1 MSKNLTRADLN
12 RRPKKPSKV
21 FQDLSSTNLA
31 DLTIDEYNSLIS
43 NIPME
48 RENLEVISDLA
59 KIRQFQEKPKG
70 LQLVKYQGS
79 AAVNSSSYVTLLEV
93 PAGKTYDI
101 QIVTMI
107 ATATADCVISYA
119 IDGIELGFQA
129 LLKDVEFTHPSF
141 GVTVDFS
148 TMGDFLISGLSN
160 SATALVANRRSGTGS
175 AIHNVFY
182 REVN

>member
-1 MSKNLTRADLN
+1 MTKELS
-12 RRPKKPSKV
+12 RPKPPTRI
-21 FQDLSSTNLA
+21 FNDLSGTKIS
-31 DLTIDEYNSLIS
+31 DLTIDDYNKLIS
-43 NIPME
+43 ESYLEKDNIE
-48 RENLEVISDLA
+48 FLDDLA
-59 KIRQFQEKPKG
+59 KVIQFQEKPRG

-107 ATATADCVISYA
+107 ATSSADCVISYA
-119 IDGIELGFQA
+119 IDGLILGFQA

-148 TMGDFLISGLSN
+148 TMGDFLISGLSD
-160 SATALVANRRSGTGS
+160 SPTALVANRRSGSGG

>member
-1 MSKNLTRADLN
+1 M
-12 RRPKKPSKV
+12 
-21 FQDLSSTNLA
+21 SSTKIA
-31 DLTIDEYNSLIS
+31 DLTIDDYNKLIS
-43 NIPME
+43 ESYLEQENIE
-48 RENLEVISDLA
+48 FLDDLA
-59 KIRQFQEKPKG
+59 KVIQFQEKPRG

-107 ATATADCVISYA
+107 ATSSADCVISYY
-119 IDGIELGFQA
+119 IDGIEPGFTA

-148 TMGDFLISGLSN
+148 TMGDFLISGLSD
-160 SATALVANRRSGTGS
+160 SPTALVANRRSGSGG

>member
-1 MSKNLTRADLN
+1 M
-12 RRPKKPSKV
+12 
-21 FQDLSSTNLA
+21 SSTKIA
-31 DLTIDEYNSLIS
+31 DLTIDDYNKLIAES
-43 NIPME
+43 YLEKDNIE
-48 RENLEVISDLA
+48 FLDDLA
-59 KIRQFQEKPKG
+59 KVIQFQEKPRG
-70 LQLVKYQGS
+70 LQLVKYEGS

-107 ATATADCVISYA
+107 ATSSADCVISYA
-119 IDGIELGFQA
+119 IDGLLPGFQA

-148 TMGDFLISGLSN
+148 TMGDFLISGLSD
-160 SATALVANRRSGTGS
+160 SPTALVANRRSGSGG

>member
-1 MSKNLTRADLN
+1 MTKELS
-12 RRPKKPSKV
+12 RPKPPTRI
-21 FQDLSSTNLA
+21 FNDLSGTKIS
-31 DLTIDEYNSLIS
+31 DLTIDDYNKLIGES
-43 NIPME
+43 YLEKDNIE
-48 RENLEVISDLA
+48 FLDDLA
-59 KIRQFQEKPKG
+59 KVIQFQEKPRG

-107 ATATADCVISYA
+107 ATSSADCVISYA
-119 IDGIELGFQA
+119 IDGLILGFQA

-148 TMGDFLISGLSN
+148 TMGDFLISGLSD
-160 SATALVANRRSGTGS
+160 SPTALVANRRSGSGG